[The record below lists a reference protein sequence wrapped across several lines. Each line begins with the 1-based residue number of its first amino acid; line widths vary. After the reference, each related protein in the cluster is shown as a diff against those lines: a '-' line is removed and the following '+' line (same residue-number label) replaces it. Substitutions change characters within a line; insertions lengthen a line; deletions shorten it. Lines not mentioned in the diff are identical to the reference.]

1 MTQMKFS
8 ADFQILFATR
18 ILRLFGY
25 GLLSL
30 ILVIYLTQLGFS
42 KTQIGLLLTLTLIG
56 DVIVSLRITLSADR
70 FGRKRMLVISAALI
84 SLAGFIFFVTNSF
97 LLLLVAAIIGVISP
111 SGNEVG
117 PFLPIEQAALSQII
131 PDKQRTKI
139 FAWYHLLGFAAT
151 ATGSLCA
158 GFLIHVFSGNGFSTL
173 ESYRLIILIYAV
185 LGILLGILSLQL
197 SPTIETAK
205 ETKSGSASVA
215 FQKYFGL
222 YESRSKILKLSA
234 LFTVDAFGGG
244 FILQSIMAYWF
255 YVRFQTDAVVLG
267 SIFFGM
273 NILAGLSGLLAARI
287 ASRTGLIN
295 TMVFT
300 HLPSNILLILVPLM
314 PNLTW
319 AVSALLLRS
328 TMSQMDVPTRQ
339 SYTMAVVHPDERSA
353 AAGIT
358 NIARTLGTAAS
369 PALAVPLLA
378 STSLLNVPFFLA
390 GGIKIC
396 YDVMLYRWFKTIKPF
411 EEMTKN
417 YNVPQKLDQKDESG
431 R

>member
-1 MTQMKFS
+1 MTQMKFPT
-8 ADFQILFATR
+8 DFQILFATR
-18 ILRLFGY
+18 MLRLLGY

-30 ILVIYLTQLGFS
+30 ILVIYLSQLGFS
-42 KTQIGLLLTLTLIG
+42 KAQIGLLLTLTLIG
-56 DVIVSLRITLSADR
+56 DVIVSLGITLNADR
-70 FGRKRMLVISAALI
+70 FGRKRMLILSAALI
-84 SLAGFIFFVTNSF
+84 SLAGFIFFATNNF
-97 LLLLVAAIIGVISP
+97 LILLFAAIIGVISP

-131 PDKQRTKI
+131 PGKQRTKI
-139 FAWYHLLGFAAT
+139 FAWYHLLGFVAT
-151 ATGSLCA
+151 AVGSLCA
-158 GFLIHVFSGNGFSTL
+158 GFLLHRFSGNGFSTL

-185 LGILLGILSLQL
+185 LGILLGVLSMQL
-197 SPTIETAK
+197 SPTIETERQA
-205 ETKSGSASVA
+205 KSGSASAV

-222 YESRSKILKLSA
+222 HESRPKILKLSA

-244 FILQSIMAYWF
+244 FILQSIIAYWF
-255 YVRFQTDAVVLG
+255 YIRFQTDPVVLG

-273 NILAGLSGLLAARI
+273 NILAGFSGLLAARI
-287 ASRTGLIN
+287 ASRIGLIN

-328 TMSQMDVPTRQ
+328 TLSQMDVPTRQ
-339 SYTMAVVHPDERSA
+339 SYTMAVVHPNERSA

-358 NIARTLGTAAS
+358 NITRTLGTAMS

-378 STSLLNVPFFLA
+378 NASLLNVPFFLA

-396 YDVMLYRWFKTIKPF
+396 YDVMLYQWFKTIKPP
-411 EEMTKN
+411 EEMTMN
-417 YNVPQKLDQKDESG
+417 TAMENMS
-431 R
+431 